1 MINLEEQ
8 AMLKTSSCPWIN
20 QSSRLRGIFNELT
33 NRTHID
39 LSQKTTCYPYG
50 RVRLPTGLHKL
61 CYPTIWDRSTWS
73 KLGAYG
79 EHWDIFLFSNFDR
92 CALILRELN
101 QLFIACLFKGS
112 QEQSFFLQT
121 LLYTAFLVT
130 VLKMLTYALVGTW
143 SLVSSGYEHV
153 KRKMYPC
160 SQRWSNSCE
169 MENNKKERNL
179 YFFPWQTSIGLSMIS
194 YRTALLSSL
203 WCEQEIISRVPQL
216 TCIWMS
222 GASGSGKLTRN
233 DLHES
238 LMLSS

>member
-1 MINLEEQ
+1 MGTISKMINLEEQ
-8 AMLKTSSCPWIN
+8 AMLKTSSCRWIN

-79 EHWDIFLFSNFDR
+79 EHGDIFLFSNFDR

-130 VLKMLTYALVGTW
+130 VLKMSTYALVSTW
-143 SLVSSGYEHV
+143 FSVSSGWEHV
-153 KRKMYPC
+153 KRKMHPWLPKRMNFWKDQNGLWPPPPSFSENYIGIFFQKETCWKTSSKVQHLQYKLLDWKWPPPLLELFQHSYWYPT
-160 SQRWSNSCE
+160 
-169 MENNKKERNL
+169 
-179 YFFPWQTSIGLSMIS
+179 PDP
-194 YRTALLSSL
+194 SL
-203 WCEQEIISRVPQL
+203 RP
-216 TCIWMS
+216 
-222 GASGSGKLTRN
+222 
-233 DLHES
+233 
-238 LMLSS
+238 